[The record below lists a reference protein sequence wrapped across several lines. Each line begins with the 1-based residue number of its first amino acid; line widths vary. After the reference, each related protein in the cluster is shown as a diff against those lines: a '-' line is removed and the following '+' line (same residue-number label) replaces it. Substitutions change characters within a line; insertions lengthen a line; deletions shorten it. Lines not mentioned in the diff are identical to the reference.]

1 MDNKGL
7 SIKFGLKNNMPDE
20 KFGMRLHANGQIE
33 LLKPEYSKAEIDN
46 VEIVSFYQGE
56 NKQRAYSEKLPQ
68 NGNYN
73 FRETGFLSD
82 YDRIYVID
90 TNYNIDQKV
99 DGEVMA
105 ISCFLSFKL
114 NVENDNIIPSV
125 LYKHP
130 QLFEFRNPRIPNQN
144 AEKIGW
150 YMLIDKICKEGVNP
164 NEKIAI
170 ITDKDYG
177 RLNEYNLRK
186 EPIIENF
193 FLPGQFSL
201 HYARDKKNT
210 GFLNKMINLCHEESN
225 NLRDHIIKN
234 GHSFDVQPSPLFPE
248 LFDRFKFWIGQHKT
262 LHINGIEPIPT
273 TISGTVSLYG
283 IK

>member
-1 MDNKGL
+1 MDNKEL
-7 SIKFGLKNNMPDE
+7 SIKFSLKNNMPHE
-20 KFGMRLHANGQIE
+20 KFNIRLHASGEIE
-33 LLKPEYSKAEIDN
+33 LLKPEGSKAEMDR

-56 NKQRAYSEKLPQ
+56 NRQRAYSEKLPQ
-68 NGNYN
+68 DGNYN
-73 FRETGFLSD
+73 FRETGFLSG

-90 TNYNIDQKV
+90 TNYNTNQKV
-99 DGEVMA
+99 DEEVMA

-114 NVENDNIIPSV
+114 TVENENIIPSV

-130 QLFEFRNPRIPNQN
+130 QFFEFRNPKNPNQN

-150 YMLIDKICKEGVNP
+150 YMLVDKICQEGINP
-164 NEKIAI
+164 GEKIAI

-177 RLNEYNLRK
+177 QLSRYNLR
-186 EPIIENF
+186 EIPIIGNY
-193 FLPGQFSL
+193 FLPEQFSL

-210 GFLNKMINLCHEESN
+210 GFLNKMINLCHEEADK
-225 NLRDHIIKN
+225 LRNHIIEN
-234 GHSFDVQPSPLFPE
+234 GHSFDEQPSPLFPE

-273 TISGTVSLYG
+273 SISGTVSLYG

>member
-1 MDNKGL
+1 
-7 SIKFGLKNNMPDE
+7 MPDE

-186 EPIIENF
+186 VPIIENF
-193 FLPGQFSL
+193 FLPGSFL
-201 HYARDKKNT
+201 CITLEIKRTRD
-210 GFLNKMINLCHEESN
+210 F
-225 NLRDHIIKN
+225 
-234 GHSFDVQPSPLFPE
+234 
-248 LFDRFKFWIGQHKT
+248 
-262 LHINGIEPIPT
+262 
-273 TISGTVSLYG
+273 
-283 IK
+283 